1 MFSPLEAIGTL
12 FAAAYV
18 VLATRQNILCWPS
31 GLIAVTLMFVVL
43 LESRLY
49 PSALLQIYF
58 FAMSVYGW
66 YEWRRGG
73 EQHQGVRVHW
83 LPPSRHLLIAAGIV
97 TATLVSGSIWSTTEA
112 ANPYPD
118 SFATVSSVVATFMVA
133 RKIIENW
140 IYWLVTDTV
149 YIYVYLSND
158 LLWYAGLSVFYMIM
172 ASIGLRA
179 WMADWR
185 RQHHVAVGA

>member
-1 MFSPLEAIGTL
+1 LFTPIEAVSTF

-18 VLATRQNILCWPS
+18 VLATRQSIWCWPS
-31 GLIAVTLMFVVL
+31 GLIAVVLMFIVL

-58 FAMSVYGW
+58 FAMSIYGW
-66 YEWRRGG
+66 YEWQRGG

-83 LPPSRHLLIAAGIV
+83 LPVSRHLLLAAAMVSCAI
-97 TATLVSGSIWSTTEA
+97 VSGAFWSGTEA
-112 ANPYPD
+112 VNPYLD
-118 SFATVSSVVATFMVA
+118 SLAMVGSIVATFMVA

-140 IYWLVTDTV
+140 IYWLVTDSV
-149 YIYVYLSND
+149 YIYLYLSNE

-179 WMADWR
+179 WIIDWR
-185 RQHHVAVGA
+185 RHRDVALVA